1 MTLTSEKPGS
11 ARDGSD
17 ISMDNYS
24 FLQRF
29 IHQQSGIVIDAGKH
43 YLLESRLVPILRQEG
58 LSSLNDLCALLRA
71 TSSPPVRRQVVEALT
86 TNETLFFRD
95 AMVFEALQRNIFPEM
110 IRLRAQSKTLRIWS
124 AASSSGQEAYSIA
137 MLLFEMGLS
146 DWNLRIV
153 GSDLNEKILERARGG
168 RYTQL
173 DVNRGLPVNY
183 LMKYFRRKGLEWEIA
198 EAVRSRVEFRQLDLR
213 QNIAKLG
220 KFDLVLC
227 RNVLIYFD
235 VPTKR
240 EILRQVRSI
249 LAPDGLLLLG
259 AAETTINIDESFVRK
274 SFGKAILYQSPA

>member
-71 TSSPPVRRQVVEALT
+71 TASPPVRRQVVEALT

-153 GSDLNEKILERARGG
+153 GADLNEKILERARGG

-173 DVNRGLPVNY
+173 EVNRGLPVNY

>member
-1 MTLTSEKPGS
+1 
-11 ARDGSD
+11 
-17 ISMDNYS
+17 
-24 FLQRF
+24 
-29 IHQQSGIVIDAGKH
+29 
-43 YLLESRLVPILRQEG
+43 
-58 LSSLNDLCALLRA
+58 
-71 TSSPPVRRQVVEALT
+71 
-86 TNETLFFRD
+86 
-95 AMVFEALQRNIFPEM
+95 MVFEALQRNIFPEM

-153 GSDLNEKILERARGG
+153 GADLNEKILERARGG

-173 DVNRGLPVNY
+173 EVNRGLPVNY

-220 KFDLVLC
+220 KFDLMLC

>member
-1 MTLTSEKPGS
+1 
-11 ARDGSD
+11 
-17 ISMDNYS
+17 
-24 FLQRF
+24 
-29 IHQQSGIVIDAGKH
+29 
-43 YLLESRLVPILRQEG
+43 
-58 LSSLNDLCALLRA
+58 
-71 TSSPPVRRQVVEALT
+71 
-86 TNETLFFRD
+86 
-95 AMVFEALQRNIFPEM
+95 
-110 IRLRAQSKTLRIWS
+110 
-124 AASSSGQEAYSIA
+124 
-137 MLLFEMGLS
+137 
-146 DWNLRIV
+146 
-153 GSDLNEKILERARGG
+153 
-168 RYTQL
+168 
-173 DVNRGLPVNY
+173 
-183 LMKYFRRKGLEWEIA
+183 MKYFLRKGLEWEIA